1 MRIIITGGAGF
12 IGSAVAR
19 LAIQERNCD
28 VLVVDKLTY
37 AGNIENLRPVMSD
50 GRFSFLQSDIC
61 DRVAMTNAMTSFAPD
76 AVLHLAAESHVDRS
90 IDGPADFIQ
99 TNVVGTF
106 SMLEAARG
114 YWSELPAERAS
125 RFRFIHISTDE
136 VFGALE
142 RTVSSRRARPT
153 RPVRHIQRPRPDRTI
168 WLAHGATLMAC
179 RPSSPTVRTIT
190 GRITFLRN

>member
-114 YWSELPAERAS
+114 YWSELRPNARRGS
-125 RFRFIHISTDE
+125 GSSTFRPTRCS
-136 VFGALE
+136 APWE